1 MKFSSFKLDPVL
13 QEGIQSMGFDE
24 STEVQAKTI
33 PAICEGRDVIACAQT
48 GTGKTAAFVIPML
61 NKLLLSKSDQ
71 LSCLVIAPTRELVLQ
86 IDEQITGLSYF
97 TDASSIAVYGGS
109 DGNLF
114 EVEKNALK
122 TGANIIV
129 ATPGRLLSHLG
140 LSYFDTK
147 TIDFLVLDEADRM
160 LEMGFY
166 EDIVKITE
174 YLPSERQTVMFSATM
189 PGKIRN
195 LAWKIL
201 INPLEVNIAISKPAE
216 NVLQAAYVVYENQK
230 LPLIKSLLKDKE
242 SLHRIVVFASSKK
255 SAKDLILDLV
265 KSGFNAKAIH
275 SDLDQKER
283 EAVILEFKNKK
294 IQILVGTDIIARGI
308 DIEDI
313 DLVINYDVPN
323 DAESY
328 VHRVG
333 RTARASSS
341 GVALTLINPKDQY
354 KFKEIETLIEK
365 EVHKIAVPSEFGET
379 PAYKPGSA
387 PRKKSFHKKGK
398 KKKFNKPRNK

>member
-1 MKFSSFKLDPVL
+1 MKFSEFTLNPVL
-13 QEGIQSMGFDE
+13 QEGIESMGFVD

-33 PAICEGRDVIACAQT
+33 PAICDGKDVIACAQT

-61 NKLLLSKSDQ
+61 NKLLQSDSSQ

-97 TDASSIAVYGGS
+97 TEASSIAVYGGS
-109 DGNLF
+109 DGSLF

-122 TGANIIV
+122 TGANIVV

-140 LSYFDTK
+140 LSYFKTN

-166 EDIVKITE
+166 EDIVKIVE
-174 YLPSERQTVMFSATM
+174 HLPVKRQTVMFSATM
-189 PGKIRN
+189 PTKIRK
-195 LAWKIL
+195 LAKAIL
-201 INPLEVNIAISKPAE
+201 QDPLEVDIAISKPAE
-216 NVLQAAYVVYENQK
+216 NVLQAAYVVYEGQK
-230 LPLIKSLLKDKE
+230 LPLIKSLLQNKE
-242 SLHRIVVFASSKK
+242 SVQRIVVFASSKK
-255 SAKDLILDLV
+255 SAKDLIYELK
-265 KSGFNAKAIH
+265 KSGFNAQAIH

-283 EAVILEFKNKK
+283 EQVILDFKNKK

-341 GVALTLINPKDQY
+341 GVALTLINPRDQY
-354 KFKEIETLIEK
+354 KFQEIETLIEK
-365 EVHKIAVPSEFGET
+365 EVHKIAVPSEFGEA
-379 PAYKPGSA
+379 PAYNPSKQSNRGNFRYK
-387 PRKKSFHKKGK
+387 RKQQ
-398 KKKFNKPRNK
+398 KFRNKRRK